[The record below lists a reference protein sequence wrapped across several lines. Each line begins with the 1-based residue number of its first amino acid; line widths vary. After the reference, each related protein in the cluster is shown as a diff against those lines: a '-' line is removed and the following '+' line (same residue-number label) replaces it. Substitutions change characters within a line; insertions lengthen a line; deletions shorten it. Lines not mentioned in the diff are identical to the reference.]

1 MIRGLV
7 WLQEISTGGDLSILK
22 FFLLLADAGGTNCVR
37 KLLAAKRSRF
47 TFSNLRVFSLI

>member
-1 MIRGLV
+1 MIRCLI

-37 KLLAAKRSRF
+37 ELLAAKRSRF
-47 TFSNLRVFSLI
+47 AFSNLRVFSLI